1 MPLITC
7 PECGKQV
14 SDQAASCPHCGYP
27 LTPVK
32 KAEPRK
38 RNANPDFSKMEVIMY
53 RGSKQAIITGIIVFV
68 FCLTLVAFGVVLL
81 LKFKGIQRVIFPVLL
96 FGFSV
101 PLFIAA
107 IVQTVKGCNNTK
119 IKTDCLYY
127 DNEDGVFYLST
138 WQRTIIAVDARD
150 DFRVGLN
157 KRGYGEAIG
166 VHQGRR
172 INLGFS
178 KTNVDLANQ
187 RVQQIRSTIR

>member
-14 SDQAASCPHCGYP
+14 SDQATSCPHCGYP
-27 LTPVK
+27 LTPAK
-32 KAEPRK
+32 KEEPRK
-38 RNANPDFSKMEVIMY
+38 HNANPDFSKMEVIMY
-53 RGSKQAIITGIIVFV
+53 RGSTQAIAAGIIVLALCF
-68 FCLTLVAFGVVLL
+68 TLIGLGVLVVW
-81 LKFKGIQRVIFPVLL
+81 KFEEILRLIFAVLL

-127 DNEDGVFYLST
+127 DNEEGVFYLST
-138 WQRTIIAVDARD
+138 WQRTIIAVNARD
-150 DFRVGLN
+150 EFRVGLN

-178 KTNVDLANQ
+178 KTNVYVANQ

>member
-14 SDQAASCPHCGYP
+14 SDQATSCPHCGYP

-32 KAEPRK
+32 KEEPRK

-53 RGSKQAIITGIIVFV
+53 RGSKQAIAAGIMVFALCFMLIV
-68 FCLTLVAFGVVLL
+68 LGVLL
-81 LKFKGIQRVIFPVLL
+81 VWKFEGIERIIFAVLL

-101 PLFIAA
+101 PLFVAA

-127 DNEDGVFYLST
+127 DNEEGAFYLST
-138 WQRTIIAVDARD
+138 WQSRKFNNTSFI
-150 DFRVGLN
+150 
-157 KRGYGEAIG
+157 KCC
-166 VHQGRR
+166 
-172 INLGFS
+172 
-178 KTNVDLANQ
+178 K
-187 RVQQIRSTIR
+187 